1 MPNLTRLLIV
11 EDDEV
16 DRIRLKRAFR
26 SRQLEIK
33 IEMAMSLEEAK
44 HLLTQEVFDCAL
56 LDLHLPD
63 GNALDLIPA
72 LGKIPAVILTG
83 LEDESVSKDALARG
97 AQDYINK
104 ADISERSIW
113 RSIRY
118 AMERKNAEG
127 LRSRLQQTDRLAAL
141 GRVAAS
147 VAHEINNPNAFIAA
161 NLQLLKNETR
171 RWQKLFE
178 SLQQRANI
186 DANLAHI
193 LREHDAA
200 ELGEDLDELVDDCL
214 EGVRR
219 VTGLVRQMQTFSR
232 QDGEETPALTDVN
245 EVIEQTLALLRV
257 QAGGTVGCD
266 VQLST
271 DIPLCMAR
279 QGRLVQVMTNV
290 IDNARQAAIAND
302 NVRPPKISV
311 HTTNQPPP
319 LEGVRITVDDT
330 GKGIPEKLRDKVL
343 DPFFTTKPVGEGT
356 GLGLSIVRE
365 IVEQHWGDLT
375 LTDGPL
381 GGARIQ
387 IDLPVGVIPT
397 EDLDNDET
405 SDSDLTTAC
414 RLLVIDDESSVLRA
428 LRRLLAPHTVICA
441 SGTEA
446 LQVLEDDRDFDA
458 IICDVMMPDV
468 DGVTIFEQLEA
479 HHPDLAN
486 RVIFH
491 TGGAVSVRG
500 STLLARIQNPVLEK
514 PATRHEFMRAI
525 ISVVNETT
533 ANERSKSQT
542 HINVPN

>member
-1 MPNLTRLLIV
+1 MSNFTRLLIV

-26 SRQLEIK
+26 SRQHEVK
-33 IEMAMSLEEAK
+33 FEMATTLDGAK
-44 HLLTQEVFDCAL
+44 RLLAQEVFDCAL

-63 GNALDLIPA
+63 GNALDLIGN
-72 LGKIPAVILTG
+72 LGSIPAVILTG
-83 LEDESVSKDALARG
+83 LEDDAVSKDALARG

-127 LRSRLQQTDRLAAL
+127 LRTRLQQTDRLAAL

-171 RWQKLFE
+171 RWQTLFQA
-178 SLQQRANI
+178 LQQRADI
-186 DANLAHI
+186 DPSLAHI
-193 LREHDAA
+193 LREHDAV

-245 EVIEQTLALLRV
+245 EVIEQTLSLLRV
-257 QAGGTVGCD
+257 QAGGMVGCEVELD
-266 VQLST
+266 T
-271 DIPLCMAR
+271 NAPLCLAR
-279 QGRLVQVMTNV
+279 QSRLVQVMTNV
-290 IDNARQAAIAND
+290 IDNARQAARANE
-302 NVRPPKISV
+302 NVRPPMIAV
-311 HTTNQPPP
+311 RTTFLPPP
-319 LEGVRITVDDT
+319 LEGVRITVDDS
-330 GKGIPEKLRDKVL
+330 GKGIPKKLRTKVL

-375 LTDGPL
+375 LGDGPL

-397 EDLDNDET
+397 DTVESEES
-405 SDSDLTTAC
+405 SDSELTTAC
-414 RLLVIDDESSVLRA
+414 RLLIIDDESSVLRA
-428 LRRLLAPHTVICA
+428 LRRLLVPHNIICA

-446 LQVLEDDRDFDA
+446 LQVLETDHDFDA

-468 DGVTIFEQLEA
+468 DGVTIFEHLEA
-479 HHPDLAN
+479 HLPQLAA

-500 STLLARIQNPVLEK
+500 SSLLARIQNPVLEK
-514 PATRHEFMRAI
+514 PATRHEFIRAI
-525 ISVVNETT
+525 ISVVNDSTAERTT
-533 ANERSKSQT
+533 SESRIDILN
-542 HINVPN
+542 